1 MSNNNFD
8 VDNIKDFLDEATAE
22 GLLKPGEAE
31 AMEITF
37 LAIARIAGKTGVFII
52 KSIIKLL
59 KKAGVELKKLKI

>member
-37 LAIARIAGKTGVFII
+37 LAIARIAGKAGVFII